1 MEEIYIQI
9 AAIISAVIL
18 MVIAIFQILLFL
30 GFPLGEYS
38 WGGKHKGVLP
48 PLFRIMSLPSA
59 ILLFFMGFVFLIHTT
74 VFSIGFSFVPTHS
87 LVWIFTIF
95 LGINTM
101 GNFASKSKKEK
112 LVMTPLSGIA
122 FLSCLSVSI
131 FSESTF

>member
-38 WGGKHKGVLP
+38 WGGKHKRVLP

-87 LVWIFTIF
+87 LVWILSDLGGDFIDSLLKSILNTVGLILIVIF
-95 LGINTM
+95 GFKIV
-101 GNFASKSKKEK
+101 KKTLK
-112 LVMTPLSGIA
+112 D
-122 FLSCLSVSI
+122 
-131 FSESTF
+131 